1 MPSDDCVFCEIV
13 VASPPASVVYRDD
26 LVMASMDIRPVNP
39 GHLLV
44 IPLNHA
50 TYLADMGQLAGMRMF
65 NAAHRIAQ
73 AVRDSNVRREG
84 INLLLSDGV
93 ATGQE
98 VLHVHLRVI
107 PRFAGDQMVVTANW
121 GIPPSRAELDAN
133 AVGLWGRL

>member
-1 MPSDDCVFCEIV
+1 MPSDYCVFCEIV
-13 VASPPASVVYRDD
+13 VGSAPASVVYRDD

-107 PRFAGDQMVVTANW
+107 PRFAGNQMVVTANW
-121 GIPPSRAELDAN
+121 GIPPSKSELDAN

>member
-13 VASPPASVVYRDD
+13 VASPTASVVYRDD

-73 AVRDSNVRREG
+73 AVRNSNVRREG

-121 GIPPSRAELDAN
+121 GIPPSRSELDAN

>member
-39 GHLLV
+39 GH
-44 IPLNHA
+44 
-50 TYLADMGQLAGMRMF
+50 LAGMRMF

-121 GIPPSRAELDAN
+121 GIPPSRSELDAN

>member
-1 MPSDDCVFCEIV
+1 MPSGYCVFCEIV
-13 VASPPASVVYRDD
+13 VGSAPASVVYRDD

-121 GIPPSRAELDAN
+121 GIPTSRSELDAN